1 MYILMALCGVVLGYL
16 TMHPSL
22 ASFTRLMTT
31 KMCSGIYKM
40 SIFPKGTCQL
50 TSILVTMVNKDHVCH
65 RMYLTVYF
73 ANFRIFQSYGLSRNA
88 ILKN

>member
-1 MYILMALCGVVLGYL
+1 MCSNIRCDVFGCKHVYILMALCGVVLGYL

-22 ASFTRLMTT
+22 ASLTRLMTT

-50 TSILVTMVNKDHVCH
+50 TSILETMVNKDHVCH
-65 RMYLTVYF
+65 RMLEIKL
-73 ANFRIFQSYGLSRNA
+73 IFYYK
-88 ILKN
+88 I